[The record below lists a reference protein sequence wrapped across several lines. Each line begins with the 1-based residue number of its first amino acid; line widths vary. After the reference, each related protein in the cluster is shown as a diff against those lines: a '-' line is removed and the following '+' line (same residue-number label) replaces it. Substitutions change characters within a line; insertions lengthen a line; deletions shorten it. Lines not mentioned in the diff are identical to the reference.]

1 MYPRYS
7 NKLGIEKDN
16 PFISRIEFF
25 PTNINPQL
33 LNPSPIL
40 LREGF

>member
-25 PTNINPQL
+25 STTIYPY
-33 LNPSPIL
+33 IL
-40 LREGF
+40 D